1 MEGSEGW
8 AGGYLIN
15 VFVGKKQLLCWLG
28 WWLAGVVIRDL
39 VECCRVL
46 LCCWSWLLLSCWLW
60 LVVLVLLLVVCEV
73 YLIVL
78 LVFVLLVVVI
88 VGRDGWLVVMWLV
101 VVGVGWFDGV
111 VIGRCWWSFVNVHS
125 QRH

>member
-1 MEGSEGW
+1 MLSRI
-8 AGGYLIN
+8 A
-15 VFVGKKQLLCWLG
+15 
-28 WWLAGVVIRDL
+28 
-39 VECCRVL
+39 VL
-46 LCCWSWLLLSCWLW
+46 LV
-60 LVVLVLLLVVCEV
+60 LVVVVMLVVVGCFGAVVSCLV

-78 LVFVLLVVVI
+78 LVFVLLVMVI